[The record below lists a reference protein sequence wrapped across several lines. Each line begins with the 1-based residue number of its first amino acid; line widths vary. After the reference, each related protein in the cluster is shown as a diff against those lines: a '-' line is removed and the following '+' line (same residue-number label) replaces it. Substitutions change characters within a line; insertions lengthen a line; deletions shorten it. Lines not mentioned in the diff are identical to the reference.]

1 VSVITPAASVLLSR
15 GPGSRDVFAILRG
28 AHLKFFGGFW
38 AFPGGKLTELEA
50 RSTDPDDAR
59 RYAACRELFEET
71 GILMARHPDGS
82 FPNLTP
88 EFADSRRMLLD
99 ERLSF
104 EDLLAHRSLKVH
116 QQDFSL
122 IGEITTP
129 EFAPVRYATTFFV
142 AHLPPGQL
150 PDVWPGELERG
161 AWMDVAEVLTMWRS
175 GDALV
180 TPPSAMTMQLLGEHA
195 VDHAPRL
202 LGPLFQRLHAGAIHP
217 ILFAPCVQ
225 MIPLKTVALPPSAY
239 TNAYLVGAGP
249 RYLIDPGAHETDEQL
264 RLFDLLDELGQPLAA
279 IILSHH
285 HPDHVDGAAACA
297 SRYGVPI
304 WAHERTAHKLRGRLS
319 IDRHLQEGDRLDLG
333 ACPAD
338 GRAWFL
344 DVLHTPGHAS
354 GHLVFFE
361 PRYRLLFAGDMISTL
376 SSVVIAPPD
385 GNLIDY
391 LRSLRR
397 MRELPARLLLP
408 SHGNVSARPVET
420 IDAAI
425 AHRAKREAQLLE
437 TLADGPA
444 GIDAMTERMYRGT
457 PEPLM
462 RFARAQVLAGLLK
475 LQEEG
480 RAKPVDAER
489 WQKVEV
495 HFGQ

>member
-1 VSVITPAASVLLSR
+1 
-15 GPGSRDVFAILRG
+15 
-28 AHLKFFGGFW
+28 
-38 AFPGGKLTELEA
+38 
-50 RSTDPDDAR
+50 
-59 RYAACRELFEET
+59 
-71 GILMARHPDGS
+71 
-82 FPNLTP
+82 
-88 EFADSRRMLLD
+88 
-99 ERLSF
+99 
-104 EDLLAHRSLKVH
+104 
-116 QQDFSL
+116 
-122 IGEITTP
+122 
-129 EFAPVRYATTFFV
+129 
-142 AHLPPGQL
+142 
-150 PDVWPGELERG
+150 
-161 AWMDVAEVLTMWRS
+161 
-175 GDALV
+175 
-180 TPPSAMTMQLLGEHA
+180 
-195 VDHAPRL
+195 
-202 LGPLFQRLHAGAIHP
+202 
-217 ILFAPCVQ
+217 
-225 MIPLKTVALPPSAY
+225 
-239 TNAYLVGAGP
+239 VGAGP

>member
-1 VSVITPAASVLLSR
+1 
-15 GPGSRDVFAILRG
+15 
-28 AHLKFFGGFW
+28 
-38 AFPGGKLTELEA
+38 
-50 RSTDPDDAR
+50 
-59 RYAACRELFEET
+59 
-71 GILMARHPDGS
+71 
-82 FPNLTP
+82 
-88 EFADSRRMLLD
+88 
-99 ERLSF
+99 
-104 EDLLAHRSLKVH
+104 
-116 QQDFSL
+116 
-122 IGEITTP
+122 
-129 EFAPVRYATTFFV
+129 
-142 AHLPPGQL
+142 
-150 PDVWPGELERG
+150 
-161 AWMDVAEVLTMWRS
+161 
-175 GDALV
+175 
-180 TPPSAMTMQLLGEHA
+180 
-195 VDHAPRL
+195 
-202 LGPLFQRLHAGAIHP
+202 
-217 ILFAPCVQ
+217 
-225 MIPLKTVALPPSAY
+225 
-239 TNAYLVGAGP
+239 
-249 RYLIDPGAHETDEQL
+249 
-264 RLFDLLDELGQPLAA
+264 
-279 IILSHH
+279 
-285 HPDHVDGAAACA
+285 
-297 SRYGVPI
+297 
-304 WAHERTAHKLRGRLS
+304 
-319 IDRHLQEGDRLDLG
+319 LQEGDRLDLG